1 MAQARGVGC
10 RGLWSAA
17 VVCCGLWLTACSAI
31 PGVSRQEQEHNV
43 DQLVERALADVMQK
57 HPQAKDELARAV
69 GYAVM
74 DNTLTKI
81 PVFGAGRGYGVAI
94 DKKSG
99 QKTYLRMRRFDF
111 GAGWGLRNVRPVL
124 IFFDAEKFKHFADG
138 SFELQLA
145 AEASAK
151 VDERGVAGAMDGRRH
166 EAGYTIYMLTDNGV
180 SATWALGFIRV
191 KPVSL
196 KDAD

>member
-1 MAQARGVGC
+1 MLVALLLVGC
-10 RGLWSAA
+10 A
-17 VVCCGLWLTACSAI
+17 AI
-31 PGVSRQEQEHNV
+31 PGASRQQQLQNVEQLL
-43 DQLVERALADVMQK
+43 QRSLADVEQQ
-57 HPQAKDELARAV
+57 HPQAREELARAV

-81 PVFGAGRGYGVAI
+81 PVFGAGQGYGVAVERV
-94 DKKSG
+94 SR

-111 GAGWGLRNVRPVL
+111 GAGWGVRHVRPVL
-124 IFFDAEKFKHFADG
+124 IFFDAEKFQHFIDG
-138 SFELQLA
+138 DFELRLA
-145 AEASAK
+145 AEAAAK
-151 VDERGVAGAMDGRRH
+151 VDAVGAAGAVDGARK
-166 EAGYTIYMLTDNGV
+166 ESGYSAYLLTDAGI